1 MQKRCLPAVLL
12 ALLLAGCA
20 GSGAAP
26 AASSPPPSAEG
37 RQVLMTAGDVEVVI
51 TLNGS
56 RAAADFARMLPLELN
71 LIERNGFAKGMTLP
85 RALDPSVVTSCRF
98 QVGDFGYWAAGADLA
113 IFYDDTYEQTV
124 VPVIPMGHA
133 ESGAEQMRD
142 AAGTVTLELL
152 PETQQTPE
160 ESEETP

>member
-85 RALDPSVVTSCRF
+85 RALDTSEETTRSY
-98 QVGDFGYWAAGADLA
+98 QVGDFGYWAAGPDLA